1 MAIFISHTADKINKK
16 PYLEAFSEYCPIYFG
31 TFDKNKNFFDG
42 ESLDFKST
50 LPSYIKN
57 NDLIDYAE
65 TYDQNIEEI
74 YSKLKKNFFDRYCYF
89 LTRANGDY
97 LGGIYDYLYF
107 FRIHI
112 KAAIRFLDE
121 NNIQCLFVAP
131 PSMGFDNILYE
142 VAKIKKI
149 KTVCTFQVHNN
160 RFFWTL
166 DRKDM
171 GKFSTSLPIF
181 PAQNISIKSKLYDPF
196 YMVRVIKLQKKE
208 ILYLNLINKYTS
220 LVKDILRPIFYG
232 FKLSKKI
239 IDYYYKKKYSKPA
252 DWLMYGN
259 KSRYLSYDFIKKN
272 SYNMRLNLEKNNLL
286 EQKNFIKILFF
297 LKVQPEATEGFSDSI
312 YDDQSIVIDRLQNLA
327 PSNSKIFIKEH
338 PDEERNDPMAR
349 ANFWHS
355 ISKRKN
361 VFILPAEE
369 TPASL
374 FKHFDVIAT
383 LDGTVGWEAV
393 RNLKPV
399 ICFGRPWYLSMP
411 GVFYVDEVLDF
422 ESILKKK
429 WTINDINR
437 VFTDLTKKMAVG
449 YINHVKTGYINA
461 IDEMTN
467 YETLSLDEK
476 KERLL
481 INDTIVA
488 DSLFKIFLNIKE
500 D

>member
-1 MAIFISHTADKINKK
+1 M
-16 PYLEAFSEYCPIYFG
+16 
-31 TFDKNKNFFDG
+31 
-42 ESLDFKST
+42 
-50 LPSYIKN
+50 
-57 NDLIDYAE
+57 
-65 TYDQNIEEI
+65 
-74 YSKLKKNFFDRYCYF
+74 
-89 LTRANGDY
+89 
-97 LGGIYDYLYF
+97 GGIN
-107 FRIHI
+107 
-112 KAAIRFLDE
+112 A
-121 NNIQCLFVAP
+121 
-131 PSMGFDNILYE
+131 
-142 VAKIKKI
+142 
-149 KTVCTFQVHNN
+149 
-160 RFFWTL
+160 
-166 DRKDM
+166 
-171 GKFSTSLPIF
+171 
-181 PAQNISIKSKLYDPF
+181 
-196 YMVRVIKLQKKE
+196 
-208 ILYLNLINKYTS
+208 
-220 LVKDILRPIFYG
+220 
-232 FKLSKKI
+232 
-239 IDYYYKKKYSKPA
+239 
-252 DWLMYGN
+252 
-259 KSRYLSYDFIKKN
+259 
-272 SYNMRLNLEKNNLL
+272 
-286 EQKNFIKILFF
+286 
-297 LKVQPEATEGFSDSI
+297 
-312 YDDQSIVIDRLQNLA
+312 
-327 PSNSKIFIKEH
+327 
-338 PDEERNDPMAR
+338 
-349 ANFWHS
+349 
-355 ISKRKN
+355 KRKN